1 MNGITLLK
9 ARLFKSWLLNSNPGL
24 KFSPAIGLP
33 PKKIDFDCYF
43 GFT

>member
-9 ARLFKSWLLNSNPGL
+9 ARLFESGL

-33 PKKIDFDCYF
+33 SKKIDFDCYF